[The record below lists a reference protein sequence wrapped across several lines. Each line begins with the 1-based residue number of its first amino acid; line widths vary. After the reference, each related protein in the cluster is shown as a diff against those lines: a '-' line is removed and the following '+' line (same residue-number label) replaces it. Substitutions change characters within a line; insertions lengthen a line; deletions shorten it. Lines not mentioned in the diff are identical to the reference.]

1 MYDTNCD
8 LLERSDRCLQPQV
21 YKVSTMHVGEK
32 CLAMG
37 EYGPLEHE
45 SAEPPG
51 VRNCR
56 GSDSTV
62 KAQEIHLVSG
72 ER

>member
-21 YKVSTMHVGEK
+21 HRSLQ

-37 EYGPLEHE
+37 EYGLLELK

-56 GSDSTV
+56 GSESTV
-62 KAQEIHLVSG
+62 KAQERHLVSG